1 MYYDVEGFAVPNQ
14 LLGLLQMTDVEY
26 ILYGSD
32 YPYAFPNFI
41 NGEMQKLSST
51 EILSGAQRRK
61 IFFDNAQILKEE

>member
-1 MYYDVEGFAVPNQ
+1 M
-14 LLGLLQMTDVEY
+14 LGLLQMTGVRH

-41 NGEMQKLSST
+41 AGEMQKLLST

-61 IFFDNAQILKEE
+61 ILFDNATELVS